1 MFKFVFILL
10 CIFLIIGCALI
21 SRDEIGNLSE
31 CSSEDLVAL
40 YERTSEDSIKLEKI
54 KLEISTRFPASEQT
68 YDFANEE
75 FYDKIYPIWR
85 DDSLKVE
92 VISELIEKYQQSNW
106 RRTMYQYLT
115 YSLNE
120 LEMTD
125 ELILVLEDFRNAFP
139 NDYKSFSQSAR
150 YLSKNDIN
158 LEQALEFAQEAH
170 QMSFD
175 YPKMD
180 FYPVMQW
187 ELEERSAP
195 VNTAAILA
203 DILIKLEKYDEAEEV
218 LKNIIADNQLGIDD
232 ETTLGSCYYYLAK
245 VYDSLMQKEKAVD
258 AALQSL
264 IAGDSRNKYTPQA
277 DSLLR
282 KIIAYKDLS
291 EDEYIDFMRYRSKY
305 DDVIFTDITEEFG
318 LENIRAGRVAW
329 GDFDNDGSQDLLLDG
344 CRLFKNQNGKSFI
357 EITQTAFPDTIRA
370 NGGLWG
376 DFDND
381 GDLDII
387 TKDPESVWLNNGEIF
402 RKIYNKKS
410 LEDNGISTE
419 GVGIGDVNN
428 DGWLDV
434 YFANYE
440 VWKVTDSEPEADQ
453 FFIGKGNGKFKK
465 FTKKAGVLPED
476 KEKRAGRGVNFGDFD
491 NDGDLDI
498 FVSNYRLQENF
509 LWVNDGNGKF
519 QNKARELGVS
529 GVEVEGWWGH
539 TIGSGWADVDN
550 DGDLDLITANLA
562 HPRYIDFSNTT
573 KLYLNSGAPDW
584 KFTDVRRNSGIRF
597 EETHSEPAWGDLNND
612 GFLDLYINCI
622 YEGRRSF
629 LYMNNQDETF
639 REVTF
644 LAGVRHFNGWGVAFA
659 DFDNDGDLD
668 ILAAGGT
675 IQLFRNDTPNTGNWL
690 EVEVKSKNHSDGI
703 GARLTLSNDKI
714 SLIREIQGGKGTTN
728 QHALVQHFGLGEYE
742 PPFNLEIRFPS
753 KVERIIRIDEINKM
767 IIIDEKKEKK

>member
-1 MFKFVFILL
+1 MLKFVFILL
-10 CIFLIIGCALI
+10 CIILVIGCALI
-21 SRDEIGNLSE
+21 SHDNLKNLSE
-31 CSSEDLVAL
+31 YNYDDLVAL
-40 YERTSEDSIKLEKI
+40 YESTTEDSIKLEKI
-54 KLEISTRFPASEQT
+54 KDEIITRFPASEQT

-75 FYDKIYPIWR
+75 FYDKVYPIWR
-85 DDSLKVE
+85 NDSLKVK
-92 VISELIEKYQQSNW
+92 VISDLINKYQQSIW

-115 YSLNE
+115 YSLSN
-120 LEMTD
+120 LEKTD
-125 ELILVLEDFRNAFP
+125 TLIQVLEDFRDAFP
-139 NDYKSFSQSAR
+139 NDYKPFSQSAR
-150 YLSKNDIN
+150 YLSKND
-158 LEQALEFAQEAH
+158 LDLQQALEFAQKAH

-175 YPKMD
+175 YPRLD
-180 FYPVMQW
+180 FYPIMQW

-195 VNTAAILA
+195 VNTVAILA
-203 DILIKLEKYDEAEEV
+203 NVLIKLEKYHEAEEV
-218 LKNIIADNQLGIDD
+218 LKNIIADNQFGIDD
-232 ETTLGSCYYYLAK
+232 EATLGRCYFYLAK
-245 VYDSLMQKEKAVD
+245 VYDGLDEREKAVD

-305 DDVIFTDITEEFG
+305 DDVVFTDVTEEFG
-318 LENIRAGRVAW
+318 LENIQAARVAW
-329 GDFDNDGSQDLLLDG
+329 GDFDKDGFQDLLLDG
-344 CRLFKNQNGKSFI
+344 CRVFNNQNGKNFI
-357 EITQTAFPDTIRA
+357 EITQTAFPETIRA

-387 TKDPESVWLNNGEIF
+387 TKDPESIWLNNGNIF
-402 RKIYNKKS
+402 NKITKKKS
-410 LEDNGISTE
+410 IEDNEISTE
-419 GVGIGDVNN
+419 GIGIGDVNN

-440 VWKVTDSEPEADQ
+440 VWEKTASEPEADQ
-453 FFIGKGNGKFKK
+453 FFLGKGNGKFKE
-465 FTKKAGVLPED
+465 FTKKAKLLPED

-509 LWVNDGNGKF
+509 LWVNDGTGKF
-519 QNKARELGVS
+519 QNKAKELGVS
-529 GVEVEGWWGH
+529 GEEVESWWGH
-539 TIGSGWADVDN
+539 TIGSEWADVDN
-550 DGDLDLITANLA
+550 DGDLDMITANLA
-562 HPRYIDFSNTT
+562 HPRYMDFSNKTM
-573 KLYLNSGAPDW
+573 LYLNSGAPDW
-584 KFTDVRRNSGIRF
+584 KFTDVRKNCGIRF

-629 LYMNNQDETF
+629 LYMNNQDRTF

-644 LAGVRHFNGWGVAFA
+644 LAGVRHYNGWGVAFA

-675 IQLFRNDTPNTGNWL
+675 IQLFRNDTSNTGNWL

-703 GARLTLSNDKI
+703 GSRLTLSNDKI

-728 QHALVQHFGLGEYE
+728 QHALVQHFGLGNVTA
-742 PPFNLEIRFPS
+742 PFDLKIRFPDGEEQII
-753 KVERIIRIDEINKM
+753 KVERNNQKIKIVQ
-767 IIIDEKKEKK
+767 